1 MAFTEHETHFK
12 QLLIDLRACSAAR
25 AWAEGMDLK
34 TAWDT
39 CEHGDWLL
47 WLSGRMA
54 DKPGW
59 PTRKA
64 IVSVA
69 CDCAELALS
78 YITAGDNRLMECIR
92 VVRAWVRGEATI
104 DEVRTAHAVAA
115 AATSSAAVAAAA
127 TYASYASSVAF
138 GSRVTAAT
146 ATAYASSV
154 DAASAAATTT
164 SVAAWCAAPAAAV
177 AAATSSAAVAAAAA
191 AAKKKVQK
199 QCADIVRK
207 ALRPDGI

>member
-138 GSRVTAAT
+138 ASSVDAASAAAAT
-146 ATAYASSV
+146 TYASSV
-154 DAASAAATTT
+154 DAASAAAATTT
-164 SVAAWCAAPAAAV
+164 SVAAWCAAPAAP
-177 AAATSSAAVAAAAA
+177 AAAA